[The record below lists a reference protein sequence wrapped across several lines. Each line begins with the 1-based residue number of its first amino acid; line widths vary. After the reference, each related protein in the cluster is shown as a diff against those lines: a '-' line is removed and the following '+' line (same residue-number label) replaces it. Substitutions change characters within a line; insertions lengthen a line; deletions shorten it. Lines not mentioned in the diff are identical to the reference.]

1 VEITTI
7 ITQVHNTD
15 NIIIRNVP
23 VSSTIIA
30 FPDNYLAIIDTGM
43 ANNPELLNELAQWG
57 FCPAD
62 FDLVINTHL
71 HCDHIG
77 GNGLFKNAR
86 IIISR
91 TEYEYE
97 KDFGQTLRESND
109 PVNILSSLGREVDES
124 TSILAGDLKK
134 LAEAYPVSSLV
145 GRSEQIEFFEELPLL
160 PNGMSLV
167 LTPGH
172 SIASHAV
179 LIEGN
184 CGRALVTGDALYHRD
199 LWKEASVPGIN
210 YNEEMFRKTARKIS
224 KFRGII
230 IPGHDRA
237 FDNLTRQY
245 LEDDSF
251 LV

>member
-1 VEITTI
+1 
-7 ITQVHNTD
+7 
-15 NIIIRNVP
+15 
-23 VSSTIIA
+23 
-30 FPDNYLAIIDTGM
+30 M
-43 ANNPELLNELAQWG
+43 ADNPELVKELAEWG
-57 FCPAD
+57 YCPDD

-77 GNGLFKNAR
+77 GNRLFKNAR
-86 IIISR
+86 ILISR
-91 TEYEYE
+91 REYDNE
-97 KDFGQTLRESND
+97 KEFGNSLRKSND
-109 PVNILSSLGREVDES
+109 PVKLLSRLGREVDES

-160 PNGMSLV
+160 PNGISLV
-167 LTPGH
+167 PTPGH

-184 CGRALVTGDALYHRD
+184 CGRALVAGDAFYHRD
-199 LWKEASVPGIN
+199 LWQEASVPGIN
-210 YNEEMFRKTARKIS
+210 YSEEMFRKTARKIS
-224 KFRGII
+224 KFKGII

-237 FDNLTRQY
+237 FDNLNRQY
-245 LEDDSF
+245 LENDSF

>member
-1 VEITTI
+1 
-7 ITQVHNTD
+7 
-15 NIIIRNVP
+15 
-23 VSSTIIA
+23 
-30 FPDNYLAIIDTGM
+30 M
-43 ANNPELLNELAQWG
+43 ADNPELVKELAEWG
-57 FCPAD
+57 YCPDD

-77 GNGLFKNAR
+77 GNRLFKNAR
-86 IIISR
+86 ILISR
-91 TEYEYE
+91 REYDNE
-97 KDFGQTLRESND
+97 KEFGNSLRKSND
-109 PVNILSSLGREVDES
+109 PVKLLSRLGREVDES

-145 GRSEQIEFFEELPLL
+145 GRSEQIEFFEELSLL

-167 LTPGH
+167 PTPGH

-199 LWKEASVPGIN
+199 LWKEASVSGIN
-210 YNEEMFRKTARKIS
+210 YSEEMFRKTARKIS
-224 KFRGII
+224 KFKGII

>member
-1 VEITTI
+1 VKITTI
-7 ITQVHNTD
+7 VTQVHNTD

-23 VSSTIIA
+23 VSSTIIE
-30 FPDNYLAIIDTGM
+30 FPDHYMAIIDTGM
-43 ANNPELLNELAQWG
+43 ADNPELVKELAEWG
-57 FCPAD
+57 YCPDD

-77 GNGLFKNAR
+77 GNRLFKNAR
-86 IIISR
+86 ILISR
-91 TEYEYE
+91 REYDNE
-97 KDFGQTLRESND
+97 KEFGNSLRKSND
-109 PVNILSSLGREVDES
+109 PVKLLSRLGREVDES

-145 GRSEQIEFFEELPLL
+145 GRSEQIEFFEELSLL

-167 LTPGH
+167 PTPGH
-172 SIASHAV
+172 SIVSHAV

-210 YNEEMFRKTARKIS
+210 YSEEMFRKTARKIS
-224 KFRGII
+224 KFKGII

>member
-1 VEITTI
+1 VKIITI

-15 NIIIRNVP
+15 NIIIRDVP
-23 VSSTIIA
+23 VSSTIIELS
-30 FPDNYLAIIDTGM
+30 DNYLAIIDTGM
-43 ANNPELLNELAQWG
+43 ADNLELLIELGQWG
-57 FCPAD
+57 YCPAD

-71 HCDHIG
+71 HCDHVG
-77 GNGLFKNAR
+77 GNRLFEKAR
-86 IIISR
+86 IFISQR
-91 TEYEYE
+91 EYEYE
-97 KDFGQTLRESND
+97 KDFGQALRESND
-109 PVNILSSLGREVDES
+109 SVNILSSLGRKVDAT
-124 TSILAGDLKK
+124 TSMLAGDLKK

-167 LTPGH
+167 PTPGH

-184 CGRALVTGDALYHRD
+184 CGRALVDGDAFYHRD
-199 LWKEASVPGIN
+199 LWQEASVPGIN

-237 FDNLTRQY
+237 FDNLNRQY
-245 LEDDSF
+245 LENDSF

>member
-1 VEITTI
+1 
-7 ITQVHNTD
+7 
-15 NIIIRNVP
+15 
-23 VSSTIIA
+23 
-30 FPDNYLAIIDTGM
+30 M
-43 ANNPELLNELAQWG
+43 ADNPELVKELAEWG
-57 FCPAD
+57 YCPDD

-77 GNGLFKNAR
+77 GNRLFKNAR
-86 IIISR
+86 ILISR
-91 TEYEYE
+91 REYDNE
-97 KDFGQTLRESND
+97 KEFGNSLRKSND
-109 PVNILSSLGREVDES
+109 PVKLLSRLGREVDES

-145 GRSEQIEFFEELPLL
+145 GRSEQIEFFEELSLL

-167 LTPGH
+167 PTPGH
-172 SIASHAV
+172 SIVSHAV

-210 YNEEMFRKTARKIS
+210 YSEEMFRKTARKIS
-224 KFRGII
+224 KFKGII